1 MELKKDIWHYP
12 RTELAQKYV
21 DTLNI
26 GLSNTLALFAPRRMG
41 KTEFLCRDLTPA
53 AEKAGYGVIYVSL
66 WEARKDPG
74 RALINEIEAHEQSLL
89 TRAIRK
95 IQKGPKITV
104 GGGFAGA
111 HASMTI
117 GGEGD
122 NLSSQDVVDLGQSI
136 RRLAEGR
143 RKILLLIDEVQ
154 TLADD
159 ARYGELVAALRSAL
173 NRHSDRV
180 KAIFTGSSQEGLR
193 SMFNREKA
201 PLYQFGQQLSFPVMG
216 EGFVQHLLNTYSKIT
231 QKTLD
236 FERAWQTFVA
246 LERVPLYFRSLLENM
261 ILTDT
266 EDMDLALQTI
276 RGEMEQSANY
286 QEKWEQLRPMDR
298 AVLLQINRPAK
309 VYSEANRLEIDRFLG
324 VPAGTTKIPGI
335 QQAIKRLSH
344 QGIITREG
352 GQGVYGIE
360 DPMFAAWV
368 QKIAENRE

>member
-26 GLSNTLALFAPRRMG
+26 GLSSTLALFAPRRMG
-41 KTEFLCRDLTPA
+41 KTEFLRRDLTPA
-53 AEKAGYGVIYVSL
+53 AEKAGYWVIYASL
-66 WEARKDPG
+66 WEVRKDPG
-74 RALINEIEAHEQSLL
+74 RALINEIQAHEQGLL

-117 GGEGD
+117 GGDGG
-122 NLSSQDVVDLGQSI
+122 NLSSQDVVDLGQSL

-143 RKILLLIDEVQ
+143 RKVLLLIDEVQ

-159 ARYGELVAALRSAL
+159 AHYGELVAALRSAL

-231 QKTLD
+231 KRKLELEQAWKIFNTLK
-236 FERAWQTFVA
+236 
-246 LERVPLYFRSLLENM
+246 RVPLYFRSLLENM
-261 ILTDT
+261 VLTDT
-266 EDMDLALQTI
+266 EDMEQALQNI
-276 RGEMEQSANY
+276 RGEMELSANY

-298 AVLLQINRPAK
+298 AVLMQIQNAEKP
-309 VYSEANRLEIDRFLG
+309 YGEASRQAIDRYLG
-324 VPAGTTKIPGI
+324 VPERTTKIPAV

-344 QGIITREG
+344 AGILTRAG
-352 GQGVYGIE
+352 DRGVYSIE
-360 DPMFAAWV
+360 DPMFGEWI
-368 QKIAENRE
+368 QKRQERI